1 MIHYGKTPQ
10 GDLEILVSAD
20 AIGEFQELFDSAGL
34 TARREIVGLSEY
46 VKKEFAAEIESYR
59 HRMTAQEPANIKRR
73 SLNS

>member
-10 GDLEILVSAD
+10 GDLEILVSSD

-46 VKKEFAAEIESYR
+46 VKKEFAAEIEGYHR
-59 HRMTAQEPANIKRR
+59 RMTAQIPVNVRR
-73 SLNS
+73 R